1 MAAAKRS
8 SKTGPR
14 KSPKRGAPSERARK
28 AEFTRLRRRTAELMA
43 GYVSAGEATPKL
55 KQAVR
60 ALKSDIDDW
69 RDRTGGTELRAT
81 SARLNDNTDPDDWTC
96 DRCDW
101 IMTSM
106 GRICFLVGCDPD
118 YNQCSYI
125 CITLPKDPNYPVS

>member
-1 MAAAKRS
+1 M
-8 SKTGPR
+8 
-14 KSPKRGAPSERARK
+14 
-28 AEFTRLRRRTAELMA
+28 L
-43 GYVSAGEATPKL
+43 GYVAAGEATPKL

-69 RDRTGGTELRAT
+69 RDRTGGTDLRAT

-101 IMTSM
+101 IMPSM
-106 GRICFLVGCDPD
+106 GRICFLVGCDPE